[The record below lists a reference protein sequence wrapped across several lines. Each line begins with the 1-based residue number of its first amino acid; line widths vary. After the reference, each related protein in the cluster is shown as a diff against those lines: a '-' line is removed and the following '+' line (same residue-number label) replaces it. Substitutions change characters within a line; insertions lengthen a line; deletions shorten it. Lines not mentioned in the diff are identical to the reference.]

1 MPISQ
6 DEFRRLAD
14 TVATWRRPLLLTHAR
29 PDGDAVGCLVAMRA
43 MLRRDGAEPL
53 ALIVNAAADRYA
65 FLWEG
70 DPITGTAEAIDPPAR
85 ADAFAPDGV
94 LVLDTCS
101 YAQLEPMSHWL
112 RSGPGRGLPKI
123 ALDHHITRDP
133 VADEYL
139 IDESASAS
147 ALIVLDWATAAGWPI
162 ERRSADALMVGLAT
176 DTGWFRYSNTDARTL
191 TAAARLAEC
200 GAVAAALYDK
210 IYNCEKPERV
220 RLEAAAV
227 STLELPGDGRIAV
240 MSLQPHHFHAAGATE
255 SDTSDIVNIPM
266 RIDGVRVSLLLVVDT
281 AGVVRVS
288 LRSMPPSD
296 VVPDINIAE
305 VAAAFGGGGH
315 SRAAGARVQ
324 GSLEAV
330 KKRVLAKL
338 CAAGA

>member
-6 DEFRRLAD
+6 DELRRLAN
-14 TVATWRRPLLLTHAR
+14 TVTAWRRPLLLTHAR
-29 PDGDAVGCLVAMRA
+29 PDGDAVGCLVAMRV
-43 MLRRDGAEPL
+43 MLRRGGAEPL
-53 ALIVNAAADRYA
+53 AMIMNAAADRYA

-70 DPITGTAEAIDPPAR
+70 DPIAGAAESIDPPAR

-101 YAQLEPMSHWL
+101 YAQLEPMSDWL
-112 RSGPGRGLPKI
+112 RSGPGRLLPKI
-123 ALDHHITRDP
+123 ALDHHVTRDP

-139 IDESASAS
+139 IDESASAT

-162 ERRSADALMVGLAT
+162 DRRSADALMVGLAT

-191 TAAARLAEC
+191 TAAARLAEY
-200 GAVAAALYDK
+200 GAVAAALYDT
-210 IYNCEKPERV
+210 IYNREKPERV

-227 STLELPGDGRIAV
+227 STLELPANGRIAV
-240 MSLQPHHFHAAGATE
+240 MSLQPHHFQATGATE
-255 SDTSDIVNIPM
+255 SDTSDIVNLPM
-266 RIDGVRVSLLLVVDT
+266 RIEGVRVSMLLVADT
-281 AGVVRVS
+281 PGVIRVS
-288 LRSMPPSD
+288 LRSIPPSD
-296 VVPDINIAE
+296 TVPDINVAE

-315 SRAAGARVQ
+315 PRAAGARVE

-330 KKRVLAKL
+330 KRTVLAQL